1 MPDPRLEVEP
11 GTRAAWRR
19 WLARNHATSTGV
31 MLIYK
36 KKNAP
41 GPGLRYE
48 DALDEALCFGW
59 IDSKVGAY
67 DETRRIQLFTP
78 RRPKS
83 AWSKRNK
90 DHIERLS
97 AEGRM
102 TDAGRAAI
110 RRAQENGSWTL
121 LDGPEALEVPDDLA
135 RALDRNPVAR
145 TNFDAFPRSS
155 RRSFLFWVASAKR
168 AETRAR
174 RIAEVVRLAAA
185 NIKSPV

>member
-1 MPDPRLEVEP
+1 MPVPRQELEP

-19 WLARNHATSTGV
+19 WLERHHATSTGV

-41 GPGLRYE
+41 GEGLRYD

-67 DETRRIQLFTP
+67 DATRRIQLFTP

-83 AWSKRNK
+83 AWSRRNK
-90 DHIERLS
+90 EHIERLT

-102 TDAGRAAI
+102 TEAGWAAI
-110 RRAQENGSWTL
+110 RRARENGSWTL

-135 RALDRNPVAR
+135 QALDRSRIAR
-145 TNFDAFPRSS
+145 TNFDAFPPGV
-155 RRSFLFWVASAKR
+155 RRSYLFWVAGAKR
-168 AETRAR
+168 AETRTR
-174 RIAEVVRLAAA
+174 RIEEVVRRAAA
-185 NIKSPV
+185 NIKSPQ